1 MDAPRPWS
9 RRADAV
15 GVVCFWLSLGA
26 LSAAREAARGWDATT
41 DWGEVAETFAEV
53 GLWALITPA
62 VFSLVQRWP
71 AERRAWAGRV
81 AVQLAVGVGVAFA
94 VEWATRGVLRPL
106 LTGPVPA
113 DRVWTLADTFGRLRL
128 LDEVIVYLAVLAA
141 GYARAGM
148 FQLHERR
155 IEAERLLADRA
166 RLEAQLAQAR
176 LAALRMQL
184 QPHFLFNTLHAVS
197 ALVERDPAGV
207 RTLIAR
213 LSSLL
218 RRVLDADDAPT
229 VPLAD
234 EAAFLRDYLDVQRIR
249 FQGRLEVR
257 EEWAPGTLDAQVP
270 PLVLQPLVENA
281 VGHGVSRIEDGVG
294 VLTLS
299 ARREGGRLVLA
310 VEDNGPG
317 LEPLASGDGAER
329 SGGVGLANVRARLA
343 ALYGAAAD
351 LALVERP
358 GGGVRAQVSLPF
370 EAAAR
375 SRAAALPVLAD
386 A

>member
-1 MDAPRPWS
+1 METPRPWS

-26 LSAAREAARGWDATT
+26 LIAAREAARGWDAA
-41 DWGEVAETFAEV
+41 DWPEVAETFAEV
-53 GLWALITPA
+53 GLWALVTPA
-62 VFSLVQRWP
+62 VFWLVRRWP
-71 AERRAWAGRV
+71 AERGAWAGRV
-81 AVQLAVGVGVAFA
+81 AVQLAAGVAVAFA
-94 VEWATRGVLRPL
+94 VEWATRGGLRPL
-106 LTGPVPA
+106 LTGPLPA
-113 DRVWTLADTFGRLRL
+113 DREWTLAGTFGRLRL

-141 GYARAGM
+141 GYARSAL
-148 FQLHERR
+148 FQVHERR
-155 IEAERLLADRA
+155 AEAERLLADRA

-176 LAALRMQL
+176 LSALRMQL

-257 EEWAPGTLDAQVP
+257 EDWAPGTMDAQVP

-299 ARREGGRLVLA
+299 SRRQGDRLTLT

-317 LEPLASGDGAER
+317 LVPDARGDGAER
-329 SGGVGLANVRARLA
+329 PGGVGLANVRARLA
-343 ALYGAAAD
+343 ALYGDRAGLT
-351 LALVERP
+351 LAERS

-370 EAAAR
+370 EPA
-375 SRAAALPVLAD
+375 SRPSSAALPVLAD

>member
-1 MDAPRPWS
+1 MDALRPWS

-15 GVVCFWLSLGA
+15 GVVCFWLTLGA
-26 LSAAREAARGWDATT
+26 LSAAREAARGWDTA
-41 DWGEVAETFAEV
+41 DWPEVAETFAEV
-53 GLWALITPA
+53 GLWALVTPA
-62 VFSLVQRWP
+62 VFWLVQRWP
-71 AERRAWAGRV
+71 AERGAWMGRV
-81 AVQLAVGVGVAFA
+81 AAQLAVGVAVAFA
-94 VEWATRGVLRPL
+94 IEWATRGVLRPL
-106 LTGPVPA
+106 LTGPLPA
-113 DRVWTLADTFGRLRL
+113 DREWTLADTFGRLRL

-141 GYARAGM
+141 GYARSAL
-148 FQLHERR
+148 FQVHERR
-155 IEAERLLADRA
+155 AEAERLLADRA

-229 VPLAD
+229 VPLSD

-249 FQGRLEVR
+249 FQGRLEVH
-257 EEWAPGTLDAQVP
+257 EDWEPGTLDAQVP

-294 VLTLS
+294 LLTLS
-299 ARREGGRLVLA
+299 SRREGDRLVLT

-317 LEPLASGDGAER
+317 LEPTASGDGAER
-329 SGGVGLANVRARLA
+329 PGGVGLANVRARLA
-343 ALYGAAAD
+343 ALYGDRAGLS
-351 LALVERP
+351 LATRP

-370 EAAAR
+370 EAVAR
-375 SRAAALPVLAD
+375 PSASALPVLAD